1 VPEFVDLLGE
11 PSLHFAERGR
21 DITQQADRSIPTR
34 TLCLCRR
41 LRLLSATRQLAAQAV
56 RDPCLSIAQ
65 SIEQFK
71 GIEMSIYLDLKAK
84 IRTLQAQAE
93 LARRNEMQSAITE
106 IQKMIAEFDLKP
118 EDVFADIQNKTRRI
132 RRRAPALV
140 KYRDPASGAVWSG
153 RGRAPRWIAGQ
164 DREKFLIHT
173 PT

>member
-1 VPEFVDLLGE
+1 M
-11 PSLHFAERGR
+11 
-21 DITQQADRSIPTR
+21 PT
-34 TLCLCRR
+34 
-41 LRLLSATRQLAAQAV
+41 
-56 RDPCLSIAQ
+56 
-65 SIEQFK
+65 
-71 GIEMSIYLDLKAK
+71 YLDPKAK

-93 LARRNEMQSAITE
+93 LARKNEMKIAVRE

-118 EDVFADIQNKTRRI
+118 EDVFAGIQRKTRRI

-164 DREKFLIHT
+164 DRENFLIRM